1 MNYDMFYAI
10 NEAPVISGYFNAL
23 NEVSENE
30 KKETQVFYESDRQ
43 FFSFIVREL
52 LEQSFKRR

>member
-1 MNYDMFYAI
+1 MFYAI
-10 NEAPVISGYFNAL
+10 NEAPVISGYFNTL
-23 NEVSENE
+23 NKVSENE
-30 KKETQVFYESDRQ
+30 EKETQVFYESDRQ